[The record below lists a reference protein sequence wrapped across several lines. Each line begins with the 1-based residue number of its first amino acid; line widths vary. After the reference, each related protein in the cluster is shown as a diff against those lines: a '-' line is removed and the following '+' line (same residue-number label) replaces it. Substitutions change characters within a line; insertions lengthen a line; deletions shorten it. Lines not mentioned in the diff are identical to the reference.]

1 VDIADDELVNRIRT
15 GDKAAFRELARRH
28 ADRLF
33 GLAYTLLGSVPDAED
48 AVQETLLAALN
59 GIRGF
64 EGRSSVGT
72 WLRSI
77 LAFQASKMRRSRKV
91 RTARSLDDAS
101 SVVIANDRELSEDGS
116 ASATDSRL
124 DAITMLQTLPHEH
137 REVLVLRELQ
147 QMSYEEIAQMLGVP
161 LGTVESRLYR
171 ARQALRQRFRA
182 YTV

>member
-1 VDIADDELVNRIRT
+1 
-15 GDKAAFRELARRH
+15 LARRY

-33 GLAYTLLGSVPDAED
+33 GLAYTLLGSAADAED
-48 AVQETLLAALN
+48 AVQETMLAALN

-91 RTARSLDDAS
+91 RSALSLSDTECASPAYDSGLQEES
-101 SVVIANDRELSEDGS
+101 SV
-116 ASATDSRL
+116 SATDSRL
-124 DAITMLQTLPHEH
+124 DAMVMLQTLPHEH

-147 QMSYEEIAQMLGVP
+147 QMSYEEIAQVIGVP

-171 ARQALRQRFRA
+171 ARQALRQRFKA